1 MTQESD
7 IIERLTTEIR
17 DGKSQSKEAIR
28 ELRAEIERLQGHM
41 RALADTSV
49 DRDTAG
55 IFKGMWQGSE
65 RECEQ
70 LRAEIERLRG
80 ENAELKAALTISE
93 ARAVRESKS

>member
-1 MTQESD
+1 MEPFSTALGAQAMTQESD
-7 IIERLTTEIR
+7 IIERLTAEIR

-28 ELRAEIERLQGHM
+28 E
-41 RALADTSV
+41 
-49 DRDTAG
+49 
-55 IFKGMWQGSE
+55 
-65 RECEQ
+65 